1 MSDLEGTYLSSYF
14 MIEETETQS
23 ANVMLSGR
31 TEDQSWH
38 WGLEKQFAGFLTT
51 ENTEPDTET
60 TPLCD
65 LLSLMRVEKRK
76 KKKKNPMC

>member
-31 TEDQSWH
+31 MEAQSWH
-38 WGLEKQFAGFLTT
+38 RGFEKQFAGFSRSNLQASSLLRTQ
-51 ENTEPDTET
+51 NQVLKLG
-60 TPLCD
+60 LCVTC
-65 LLSLMRVEKRK
+65 SH
-76 KKKKNPMC
+76 

>member
-1 MSDLEGTYLSSYF
+1 MSELEGTYVSSYF

-38 WGLEKQFAGFLTT
+38 RGLEKQFAGFLTT
-51 ENTEPDTET
+51 ENTEPGTET
-60 TPLCD
+60 RPLCD
-65 LLSLMRVEKRK
+65 PLSLMRVEKRG
-76 KKKKNPMC
+76 KKKNPTC